1 MAQSAETAE
10 SIPLYPRRRLVG
22 SPFGGY
28 ASIRRGAGSD
38 VAGSRPYQPGDHTHA
53 IDWKASA
60 RLSAAS
66 GGDEFIVRERFSEE
80 LPRLVLVCD
89 RRPTMAL
96 FPRELPWL
104 HKPEAARHT
113 AELLVASALNQRG
126 LVGYLDYG
134 SHDDESAAGTPFWQ
148 PPRAQA
154 SVWAGDLVEVVDEYL
169 AGAFDA
175 PPDSLDQA
183 LRFLAVVGGIVP
195 TGSFVFVLSDFLVR
209 PSPEA
214 WSAAVNQGWDVVPI
228 VIQDPLWEQSFP
240 PLGNV
245 VVPLTDAERERLL
258 YVQLTR
264 READA
269 RRLANEERL
278 ADLLAELVRFGL
290 DPVVVSA
297 SGRNEIRQQLMAW
310 AEQRFAQRGHRQ

>member
-1 MAQSAETAE
+1 VTEPAETVE

-28 ASIRRGAGSD
+28 RSIRRGEGSD
-38 VAGSRPYQPGDHTHA
+38 VAGSRPYQPGDYTHA

-60 RLSAAS
+60 RLSSARGS
-66 GGDEFIVRERFSEE
+66 DEFIVRERFSEE
-80 LPRLVLVCD
+80 MPRIVLICD

-104 HKPEAARHT
+104 HKPEGVEHA

-134 SHDDESAAGTPFWQ
+134 SHDGGDDAGTPFWR

-154 SVWAGDLVEVVDEYL
+154 NVWAGDLIEVTRHYL
-169 AGAFDA
+169 AGRFDA
-175 PPDSLDQA
+175 PPDTLERA
-183 LRFLAVVGGIVP
+183 LRFLAVASGVVP
-195 TGSFVFVLSDFLVR
+195 TGSFVFVISDFLVR

-214 WSAAVNQGWDVVPI
+214 WAAVVDQGWDVVPI
-228 VIQDPLWEQSFP
+228 VVQDPLWEQSFP
-240 PLGNV
+240 PLENV
-245 VVPLTDAERERLL
+245 VVPVTDAEGHRLHF
-258 YVQLTR
+258 VHLTR
-264 READA
+264 REAQG
-269 RRLANEERL
+269 RRVAHTERL
-278 ADLLAELVRFGL
+278 RELLAELVRFGL
-290 DPVVVSA
+290 DPVVLSA
-297 SGRNEIRQQLMAW
+297 SNRDAVRQTLLEW